1 MEAEVQPAPK
11 KHKDLLPVGEAEA
24 WGSRKIT
31 LESAEKW
38 GFTRS
43 EMGGQV
49 ARLFNYRDLNGNI
62 VAQKVRL
69 KGKEFRFLGDTKKAG
84 LYGMHLFR
92 DGGKKVVIVEGEVDA
107 ISLSQIQNH
116 RWPVVSVPNGA
127 QGARK
132 ALQAN
137 LEWLNKFDEVVLMFD
152 MDEYG
157 RDAVEDCQGLF
168 APGTCKIAKLPLK
181 DANEMLMAGREK
193 ELLDA
198 VWEAKVYRPDGIVS
212 GTELFDMVMT
222 EEVIFSVPYVF
233 QGLQDKLQ
241 GQRRGELVTWTAGS
255 GIGKSAVIREV
266 THANL
271 QAGERVGIMM
281 LEESTRR
288 TALGMMGLA
297 LNKPLHLSREGVTD
311 EEMKDAFDRTLGTGN
326 VFLYD
331 HFGSTQVDNLLN
343 RIRYLAKGC
352 DCSRIVLDH
361 LSIIISGQE
370 DGDERRMIDNTMTA
384 LKTLAMECNVG
395 IDLISHLKR
404 PGGDKGHEN
413 GAETSLAQLRG
424 SHSIAQLSDAVIGLE
439 RNQQDADRSHITT
452 LRVLKNRW
460 TGETGVAGW
469 LAYDRETGRLHEL
482 LDDPFETSE
491 GETPFGNETDG
502 DF

>member
-1 MEAEVQPAPK
+1 MEVEAPAK
-11 KHKDLLPVGEAEA
+11 KHKDLLPIGEAA
-24 WGSRKIT
+24 DWASRKIT
-31 LESAEKW
+31 LESAQKW

-43 EMGGQV
+43 TMGQQT
-49 ARLFNYRDLNGNI
+49 ARICNYRDLTGNI

-69 KGKEFRFLGDTKKAG
+69 QGKEFRFLGDTKNAG
-84 LYGMHLFR
+84 LYGMHLWR
-92 DGGKKVVIVEGEVDA
+92 DGGKKVVIVEGEIDA
-107 ISLSQIQNH
+107 ISLSQVQNH
-116 RWPVVSVPNGA
+116 KWPVVSVPNGA

-137 LEWLNKFDEVVLMFD
+137 LEWLNKFEEVILMFD
-152 MDEYG
+152 MDDAG
-157 RDAVEDCQGLF
+157 RTAVEECQTLF

-181 DANEMLMAGREK
+181 DANEMLVAGREK
-193 ELLDA
+193 ELIDA
-198 VWEAKVYRPDGIVS
+198 IWEAKVYRPDGIVA
-212 GTELFDMVMT
+212 GTELFNMVMT
-222 EEVIFSVPYVF
+222 EETVVSIPYLY
-233 QGLQDKLQ
+233 QGLQEKLQ
-241 GQRRGELVTWTAGS
+241 GQRGGEVVTWTSGS
-255 GIGKSAVIREV
+255 GMGKSAIIREI
-266 THANL
+266 TNANI
-271 QAGERVGIMM
+271 QAGVRTGIMM

-288 TALGMMGLA
+288 TALGMMGLH
-297 LNKPLHLSREGVTD
+297 LNKPLHLSRDGVTD
-311 EEMKDAFDRTLGTGN
+311 EDMKAAFDATLGSGN

-352 DCSRIVLDH
+352 DCKRIVLDH

-384 LKTLAMECNVG
+384 LKTLAMECDVG

-404 PGGDKGHEN
+404 PSGDKGHEN

-439 RNQQDADRSHITT
+439 RNQQDPELSHITT

-469 LAYDRETGRLHEL
+469 LAYDRETGRLNEL
-482 LDDPFETSE
+482 LDDPFAEGANKFGDET
-491 GETPFGNETDG
+491 GGG